1 MSHLLT
7 VDLAD
12 ILERKF
18 AHGFHVP
25 AEIEISNLLEFGDD
39 DWEHLID
46 IDAMLEAE
54 NEVALIWSVSDVQC
68 RRPDLNDEQAWKVL
82 TTARDD
88 FRTDSCHL
96 DFLESTAD
104 GLYPIGSEALNRLRL
119 RIEHLLKQ
127 LQSLPEPT
135 LSAPDQ
141 FEELVQKLSAIEQT
155 LSKAEASYRQ
165 TTGCGD
171 DSHTQSEGV

>member
-1 MSHLLT
+1 MSHRLT
-7 VDLAD
+7 VDLAN
-12 ILERKF
+12 ILAAKYN
-18 AHGFHVP
+18 HGFHVP
-25 AEIEISNLLEFGDD
+25 AEIDISTLLEFGDD
-39 DWEHLID
+39 DWQHEID

-54 NEVALIWSVSDVQC
+54 HEVALIWSVSDVQS
-68 RRPDLNDEQAWKVL
+68 RRPDLNEEQAWRVL

-104 GLYPIGSEALNRLRL
+104 GLFPIGSEALQRLRL

-141 FEELVQKLSAIEQT
+141 FEDLVQKLSAIEQT
-155 LSKAEASYRQ
+155 LSTAEASYRR
-165 TTGCGD
+165 TSED
-171 DSHTQSEGV
+171 DDNSHSHVAGV